1 MIEQHRI
8 IKFNAEEGDVE
19 MPVQIKLLIFT
30 TGWMVFR
37 AVGAGLFL
45 ILGAI
50 GSDRSASSDWTI
62 AFLGDFVIGTTA
74 LFLAYHI
81 WKKPSAF
88 LWGILLAWNAVG
100 LFDLF
105 GALSHSF
112 SAPFSP
118 FPEIGINETSIRT
131 ILTLNTVIQLV
142 AIVLMFR
149 PKVKAYFRV

>member
-1 MIEQHRI
+1 
-8 IKFNAEEGDVE
+8 
-19 MPVQIKLLIFT
+19 MPIQIKILIFT

-45 ILGAI
+45 ILGVI

-74 LFLAYHI
+74 LVLAYHI
-81 WKKPSAF
+81 WKKPTAF

-118 FPEIGINETSIRT
+118 FPEIGINEKSIRM

-142 AIVLMFR
+142 ALVLMFR
-149 PKVKAYFRV
+149 SKVKAYFSV

>member
-1 MIEQHRI
+1 MHFQV
-8 IKFNAEEGDVE
+8 KV
-19 MPVQIKLLIFT
+19 LIFT

-37 AVGAGLFL
+37 AVGSGLFL
-45 ILGAI
+45 TLGAI

-62 AFLGDFVIGTTA
+62 AFLGDFIIGTTA
-74 LFLAYHI
+74 LFLAYKI
-81 WKKPSAF
+81 WKKPTAL

-118 FPEIGINETSIRT
+118 FPEIGVNEISIRM
-131 ILTLNTVIQLV
+131 ILTLNTFLQSIALL
-142 AIVLMFR
+142 LMFR
-149 PKVKAYFRV
+149 PQVKAYFNL

>member
-1 MIEQHRI
+1 
-8 IKFNAEEGDVE
+8 
-19 MPVQIKLLIFT
+19 MPIQIKALTLI

-37 AVGAGLFL
+37 AVGASLFL

-118 FPEIGINETSIRT
+118 FPEIGLDEVRIRM
-131 ILTLNTVIQLV
+131 ILTLNTMLQFI
-142 AIVLMFR
+142 AIYLMFQS
-149 PKVKAYFRV
+149 KVKAYFRI

>member
-1 MIEQHRI
+1 
-8 IKFNAEEGDVE
+8 
-19 MPVQIKLLIFT
+19 MPIQIKVLIFT

-74 LFLAYHI
+74 LVLAYHI
-81 WKKPSAF
+81 WKKPTAF

-118 FPEIGINETSIRT
+118 FPEIGINEKSIRM
-131 ILTLNTVIQLV
+131 ILTLNTVIQLA

-149 PKVKAYFRV
+149 SKVKAYFSV

>member
-1 MIEQHRI
+1 
-8 IKFNAEEGDVE
+8 
-19 MPVQIKLLIFT
+19 
-30 TGWMVFR
+30 MVFR

-74 LFLAYHI
+74 LVLAYHI
-81 WKKPSAF
+81 WKKPTAF
-88 LWGILLAWNAVG
+88 LWGILLAWNAVW

-112 SAPFSP
+112 SAPFYP
-118 FPEIGINETSIRT
+118 FPEIGINEKSIRM
-131 ILTLNTVIQLV
+131 ILSLNTVIQLV

-149 PKVKAYFRV
+149 SKVKAYFSV

>member
-1 MIEQHRI
+1 MHIQ
-8 IKFNAEEGDVE
+8 V
-19 MPVQIKLLIFT
+19 KLLIFT

-37 AVGAGLFL
+37 AVGSGLFL

-50 GSDRSASSDWTI
+50 GSERAASSDWTI

-74 LFLAYHI
+74 LFLAYRI
-81 WKKPSAF
+81 WKKPSAL

-100 LFDLF
+100 IFDLF

-118 FPEIGINETSIRT
+118 FPEIGINEMSIRT
-131 ILTLNTVIQLV
+131 ILSLNTLIQFIALLL
-142 AIVLMFR
+142 IFR
-149 PKVKAYFRV
+149 PQVKAYFRV

>member
-1 MIEQHRI
+1 
-8 IKFNAEEGDVE
+8 
-19 MPVQIKLLIFT
+19 MPIQIKILILT

-45 ILGAI
+45 ILGVI

-74 LFLAYHI
+74 LVLAYHI
-81 WKKPSAF
+81 WKKPTAF

-118 FPEIGINETSIRT
+118 FPEIGINEKSIRM
-131 ILTLNTVIQLV
+131 ILSLNTVIQLV

-149 PKVKAYFRV
+149 SKVKAYFSV

>member
-1 MIEQHRI
+1 MHFQV
-8 IKFNAEEGDVE
+8 KV
-19 MPVQIKLLIFT
+19 LIFT

-37 AVGAGLFL
+37 AVGSGLFL
-45 ILGAI
+45 TLGAI
-50 GSDRSASSDWTI
+50 GSERSASSDWTI

-74 LFLAYHI
+74 LFLAYKI
-81 WKKPSAF
+81 WKKPIAL

-118 FPEIGINETSIRT
+118 FPEIGVNEISIRM
-131 ILTLNTVIQLV
+131 ILSLNTLIQSIALL
-142 AIVLMFR
+142 LMFR
-149 PKVKAYFRV
+149 PQVKAYFKV

>member
-1 MIEQHRI
+1 MPTP
-8 IKFNAEEGDVE
+8 IKF
-19 MPVQIKLLIFT
+19 LIFA

-37 AVGAGLFL
+37 AIGSGLFL
-45 ILGAI
+45 SLGILESPRA
-50 GSDRSASSDWTI
+50 APPDWTI
-62 AFLGDFVIGTTA
+62 AFLGDFAIGTTA
-74 LFLAYHI
+74 LFLAYMI

-118 FPEIGINETSIRT
+118 FPEIGINEISIRT
-131 ILTLNTVIQLV
+131 ILSLNTFIQSVALLV
-142 AIVLMFR
+142 MFR
-149 PKVKAYFRV
+149 PQVKAYFRV

>member
-1 MIEQHRI
+1 
-8 IKFNAEEGDVE
+8 
-19 MPVQIKLLIFT
+19 MPIQIKALTLI

-37 AVGAGLFL
+37 AVGASLFL

-118 FPEIGINETSIRT
+118 FPEIGIDEVRIRM
-131 ILTLNTVIQLV
+131 ILTLNTMLQFI
-142 AIVLMFR
+142 AIYLMFQS
-149 PKVKAYFRV
+149 KVKAYFRI